1 LLQLLSNPKG
11 PNNREKIKSLFKKRA
26 MVLCETITLFLLG
39 QSREEF
45 VSLHCMTFRRSIQ
58 NLEQLQ
64 RKILNG
70 A

>member
-1 LLQLLSNPKG
+1 MRPL
-11 PNNREKIKSLFKKRA
+11 
-26 MVLCETITLFLLG
+26 LFLLG

-45 VSLHCMTFRRSIQ
+45 ESLHCTTFRSIQ
-58 NLEQLQ
+58 SLEQLQ